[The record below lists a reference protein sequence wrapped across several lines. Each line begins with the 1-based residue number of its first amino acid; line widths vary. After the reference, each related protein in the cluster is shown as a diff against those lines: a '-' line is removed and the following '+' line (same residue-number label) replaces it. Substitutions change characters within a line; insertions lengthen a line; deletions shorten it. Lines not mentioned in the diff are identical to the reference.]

1 MEQDSAVPL
10 NQTRIWQIP
19 VANSAARAT
28 SLEASLDSI
37 EQQRA
42 RAYLSGSARLE
53 FVTGRAVL
61 RRLLARALGVRPG
74 EVGFSVGEL
83 GKPALAAPHDSRLTF
98 SLSHSAGWVLCALG
112 WNRDLGIDL
121 QRHVARRD
129 HMAIARWACSPEEL
143 RELEGRTGQEQIASF
158 YTCWCR
164 KEAVLKALGV
174 GLSFPVQ
181 SLDVLSQPGTA
192 IFHGEAASLARG
204 PWHVRDLETQP
215 GHSAA
220 IAIRGQDAVLMRS
233 TWDWSLE

>member
-1 MEQDSAVPL
+1 VDQDSTLHVNEAKIW
-10 NQTRIWQIP
+10 RIS
-19 VANSAARAT
+19 VSDSAARVT
-28 SLEASLDSI
+28 SLAASLDSI

-42 RAYLSGSARLE
+42 RAYLSGSARFE

-61 RRLLARALGVRPG
+61 RRLLARLLGVPPG
-74 EVGFSVGEL
+74 EVSFSIGKF
-83 GKPALAAPHDSRLTF
+83 GKPALAAAHNSRLTF

-121 QRHVARRD
+121 QRHAARMD
-129 HMAIARWACSPEEL
+129 HLALARWVCSPEEL
-143 RELEGRTGQEQIASF
+143 REIEGRVGPEQVASF

-181 SLDVLSQPGTA
+181 SLDVLSQPGTVVLD
-192 IFHGEAASLARG
+192 GEAASLAQG

-220 IAIRGQDAVLMRS
+220 IAIRGPDAALTRS
-233 TWDWSLE
+233 TWDWGLE